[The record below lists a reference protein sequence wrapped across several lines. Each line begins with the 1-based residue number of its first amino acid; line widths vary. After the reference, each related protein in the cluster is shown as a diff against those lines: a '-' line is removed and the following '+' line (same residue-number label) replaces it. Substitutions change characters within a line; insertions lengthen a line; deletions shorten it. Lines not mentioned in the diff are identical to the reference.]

1 MRARLVT
8 RRPSAARTLRLPR
21 ALRALACT
29 LPLAWVL
36 GGGCVWAFST
46 NNHSDD
52 NNNDGGTTVIVTS
65 DTAGDTTGDADPSG
79 VLAGL
84 DPVLFQLEDVC
95 SEVGSLRLAAPCS
108 GETFAGLTPARIW
121 PSESIGE
128 PELAAFA
135 AAVLRVN
142 EEALRLPLPVSRL
155 QYRDTAVADGAA
167 TVRFADRDSGE
178 LALAVEFGAS
188 GEVSSIERL
197 AGDRSTKLR

>member
-1 MRARLVT
+1 MSETGLVT
-8 RRPSAARTLRLPR
+8 AVGARSCRVHLPGRGEVRCTLRGL
-21 ALRALACT
+21 L
-29 LPLAWVL
+29 
-36 GGGCVWAFST
+36 F
-46 NNHSDD
+46 DD
-52 NNNDGGTTVIVTS
+52 ESEAAHPVA
-65 DTAGDTTGDADPSG
+65 AGDHVSV

-108 GETFAGLTPARIW
+108 GATFAGLTPARIW